1 MDIGSENADNPEKKS
16 HGGCGRFQPQ
26 IRRAGLEL
34 TAEWKHLNEESQEKK
49 IVLTAERVHEVRTY
63 MFHRGEGVLNHRSLR
78 CDLLLC
84 IEHEKRIGSDVCST

>member
-26 IRRAGLEL
+26 IRRVGLEL

-49 IVLTAERVHEVRTY
+49 IVLTAERVHEVRT
-63 MFHRGEGVLNHRSLR
+63 FVVHSSTGVLNIRSLR
-78 CDLLLC
+78 CDILL
-84 IEHEKRIGSDVCST
+84 